1 MVLQVL
7 RALFV
12 LLMAGVGWFFLQHRS
27 LPFGDATWLS
37 LTITISIAVLFI
49 CIDILS
55 PRKKLAIF
63 SGTFL
68 GLIVGIMT
76 SYALS
81 FVVRL
86 LVDQFMPVASDT
98 GGRITAQMIQARHD
112 GIIMFV
118 NVVAGITCCYLAISF
133 ILQTKDD
140 FRFIIPYVEFTRQIR
155 GPRPMI
161 VDTSI
166 LIDGRLPE
174 IVATGIIETRLLVP
188 RFVLQELQT
197 VADSADKLKRNRGR
211 RGLEILNKLQGNRK
225 VEVILYEWSR
235 PGSEQLVADEKL
247 MSMAKELNGRLL
259 TNDYNL
265 SKVAQVRGIDAVNL
279 NDLASCLRPV
289 ALPGEKMMVHLVK
302 LGEESSQAVGYLDD
316 GTMVVVDNG
325 RSHLNEDVEVTVTN
339 ALQTST
345 GRMIFA
351 RLGDNGAK
359 PRRHP
364 DKAPASES
372 PSHPA

>member
-1 MVLQVL
+1 M
-7 RALFV
+7 
-12 LLMAGVGWFFLQHRS
+12 GWFFLQHRA

-55 PRKKLAIF
+55 PRKKLAVF
-63 SGTFL
+63 SGTFM
-68 GLIVGIMT
+68 GLIVGMLIA
-76 SYALS
+76 YALS
-81 FVVRL
+81 FAVRL
-86 LVDQFMPVASDT
+86 LVERFEGLTEFD
-98 GGRITAQMIQARHD
+98 IARREA
-112 GIIMFV
+112 IIAFA
-118 NVVAGITCCYLAISF
+118 NVTVGITCCYLAISF

-140 FRFIIPYVEFTRQIR
+140 FRFIIPYVEFTKQVR

-174 IVATGIIETRLLVP
+174 IAGTGIIDTRLLVP

-302 LGEESSQAVGYLDD
+302 LGEESSQAVGYLED

-325 RSHLNEDVEVTVTN
+325 RNHLNEDVEVTVTN

-351 RLGDNGAK
+351 RLGDNGGK

-364 DKAPASES
+364 DKPHTSES

>member
-27 LPFGDATWLS
+27 LPFGDSTWLS

-55 PRKKLAIF
+55 PRKKLAVF

-68 GLIVGIMT
+68 GLIVGIMAA
-76 SYALS
+76 YALS
-81 FVVRL
+81 FAVRL
-86 LVDQFMPVASDT
+86 LVDQFLPVESDIT
-98 GGRITAQMIQARHD
+98 GRITAQMMQDRHD
-112 GIIMFV
+112 GIVMFANITV
-118 NVVAGITCCYLAISF
+118 GITCCYLAISF

-140 FRFIIPYVEFTRQIR
+140 FRFIIPYVEFTKQLR
-155 GPRPMI
+155 GPRPII

-166 LIDGRLPE
+166 LIDGRLLE
-174 IVATGIIETRLLVP
+174 ILETGIIDTRLLVP
-188 RFVLQELQT
+188 RFVLQELQA
-197 VADSADKLKRNRGR
+197 VADSADRLKRNRGR
-211 RGLEILNKLQGNRK
+211 RGLDMLNKLQGNHK

-247 MSMAKELNGRLL
+247 LSMAKELGGRLL

-279 NDLASCLRPV
+279 NDLAACLKPV
-289 ALPGEKMMVHLVK
+289 ALPGEKMLIHLVK
-302 LGEESSQAVGYLDD
+302 PGEEASQAVGYLED
-316 GTMVVVDNG
+316 GTMVVVDHG
-325 RSHLNEDVEVTVTN
+325 RAHMNEDVEVTVTN

-345 GRMIFA
+345 GRIIFG
-351 RLGDNGAK
+351 RLGDNGGK
-359 PRRHP
+359 PRRQQE
-364 DKAPASES
+364 KPAAAE
-372 PSHPA
+372 SHPA